1 MFRSIYIF
9 FRESFLIYA
18 EVTKS
23 VKLIQLKYLLRW
35 LLQIISRLFIL
46 IFKCYWFCNFNIYK
60 KRLPEGN
67 IHKSKHVRVF
77 IIQTNKCTIYIY
89 KQYFMYR
96 KYSYMFRCASLITF
110 RWPYV
115 FNNNSLQYHT
125 YKTVQTV
132 RTATKLPTSM
142 YCNCNSWQLTAV
154 CKLYFNINCNDNI
167 LIYWFYWVCNFND
180 FCKFSKVEG

>member
-89 KQYFMYR
+89 INNILCIVSTPTCFGAPLWSHFVDLMYLIIIHCSITPIR
-96 KYSYMFRCASLITF
+96 QSRLYVQPPSYQHPCTVIVTVDSSLRFVNYILTSTVMITF
-110 RWPYV
+110 
-115 FNNNSLQYHT
+115 
-125 YKTVQTV
+125 
-132 RTATKLPTSM
+132 
-142 YCNCNSWQLTAV
+142 
-154 CKLYFNINCNDNI
+154 
-167 LIYWFYWVCNFND
+167 
-180 FCKFSKVEG
+180 